1 MPVIFMRSAPLTR
14 CPETIEASLQ
24 LSEAA
29 LVGLGVAA
37 GPVIASIHEKR
48 DEIRH
53 ALQEAAKQAGRGTI
67 RSVRAKT
74 RKTLRRPST

>member
-1 MPVIFMRSAPLTR
+1 
-14 CPETIEASLQ
+14 
-24 LSEAA
+24 
-29 LVGLGVAA
+29 
-37 GPVIASIHEKR
+37 VIASIHEKR

-53 ALQEAAKQAGRGTI
+53 ALQEAAKKAGRGTI